1 MGRGKSILGK
11 REQHVLKSRLKKRHS
26 THWELEQ
33 SPLWCRDVIETR
45 WGGRQRPSR
54 RAGGLADGRSWALVT
69 EQWGTIESFLK
80 WECDIIRFAIL
91 KRLFDTFV
99 EKD

>member
-1 MGRGKSILGK
+1 MVQRCY
-11 REQHVLKSRLKKRHS
+11 RVEV
-26 THWELEQ
+26 
-33 SPLWCRDVIETR
+33 
-45 WGGRQRPSR
+45 GRQAEAKQKS
-54 RAGGLADGRSWALVT
+54 GGLADGRSWALVT

>member
-1 MGRGKSILGK
+1 M
-11 REQHVLKSRLKKRHS
+11 
-26 THWELEQ
+26 
-33 SPLWCRDVIETR
+33 R

-80 WECDIIRFAIL
+80 WAYDIIRFAIL
-91 KRLFDTFV
+91 ERLFDTFV
-99 EKD
+99 EKGLKGRIGAVERPIQRLAQ